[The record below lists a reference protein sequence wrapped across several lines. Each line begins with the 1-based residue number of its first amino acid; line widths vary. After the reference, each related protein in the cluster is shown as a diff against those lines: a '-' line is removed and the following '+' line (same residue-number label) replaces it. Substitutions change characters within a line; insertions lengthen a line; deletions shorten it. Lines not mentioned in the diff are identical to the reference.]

1 MENPMPIPIDY
12 HTSLLQN
19 VAAISAELH
28 THTGFSRFYDAC
40 GEVING
46 FVGAYDVCIEMAQAL
61 TDWEKDNGGP
71 FVAYDTTDLSW
82 IDVVAI
88 YVDTVMKRMM
98 EAQTAPDYRATL
110 RELPF
115 LTPAEA
121 DRPEVVA

>member
-1 MENPMPIPIDY
+1 MPVPVNY

-28 THTGFSRFYDAC
+28 THKGFSDFYDAC
-40 GEVING
+40 SEVING

-88 YVDTVMKRMM
+88 YVDTVMKHMM
-98 EAQTAPDYRATL
+98 ATQTPPDYPAVL
-110 RELPF
+110 RELAILSP
-115 LTPAEA
+115 TEVTSAEA
-121 DRPEVVA
+121 VS

>member
-1 MENPMPIPIDY
+1 MPIPIDY

-28 THTGFSRFYDAC
+28 THKGFCEFYDAC

-46 FVGAYDVCIEMAQAL
+46 FVGAYDVCIEMAQTL
-61 TDWEKDNGGP
+61 TDWEKDHGGP
-71 FVAYDTTDLSW
+71 FIAYDTTDLSW

-88 YVDTVMKRMM
+88 YVDTVMKHMM
-98 EAQTAPDYRATL
+98 ETQTAPDYRAAL

-115 LTPAEA
+115 LTPVEASAEA
-121 DRPEVVA
+121 VA